1 VTTADRILG
10 CRFCVAAANS
20 SLKTWALRKL
30 GNDIS
35 DDAIIGPASS
45 SAVAGSASAKAR

>member
-1 VTTADRILG
+1 LV
-10 CRFCVAAANS
+10 VAFAWLLPTS

-35 DDAIIGPASS
+35 DDAIIGPTSS